1 VVDPQGH
8 VVQRF
13 QPRVQSRLPV
23 SRANL
28 AYIDRALT
36 GTPVSGTLAWRF
48 TDFPLDRVPIR
59 GKTGSAEVHGKQSTS
74 WIASYTPD
82 YVVVMM
88 VSQAGTGSGT
98 SGPAVRKIYEALYGV
113 DGLKVR
119 PQDAAIPGVVAPGGL
134 PTFADDGTILP
145 PSTAP
150 DPTGRKRQ

>member
-1 VVDPQGH
+1 
-8 VVQRF
+8 
-13 QPRVQSRLPV
+13 V

-48 TDFPLDRVPIR
+48 TDFPLSRVPIR

-88 VSQAGTGSGT
+88 VSQGGTGSGT

-113 DGLKVR
+113 RGMDVH
-119 PQDAAIPGVVAPGGL
+119 PQDAAIPGVLAPEGL
-134 PTFADDGTILP
+134 PTFADDGSILP
-145 PSTAP
+145 PATAP
-150 DPTGRKRQ
+150 DPTGRKRR